1 VAAVEVAA
9 PPAAPSVWRHIWRDV
24 LLLGAGSVAVVIAQL
39 CFRSILIATLLPAE
53 YGRLSL
59 VLGIYNTVWILGT
72 SGLPNTVSRW
82 IALKGPAADRAIVRS
97 AIRANAWLT
106 LAAAAVV
113 ATVSALLLHS
123 PLAGLFGAIGL
134 AGLVYSL
141 LTMGIM
147 RGRGR
152 MVPAAA
158 VLPIA
163 ALAELTPLVLMKAA
177 GADITAISA
186 FAVFSLGN
194 VVGVG
199 FGVYFVRRTAPPK
212 PLRPPPAEDVPSP
225 LRLLGFSV
233 WLAAATAGLSL
244 LPLIVRAVAA
254 FDSYTV
260 VAIVDVALVLFTVP
274 QRLGTVIVLA
284 AIPRASRAVQRQDLD
299 LTISFR
305 AHLIAIVPF
314 AVLAAVVAFS
324 PLVGWAFEAI
334 GQPDYEQSARYL
346 ALALLAGPARI
357 LYGLVESALVA
368 HGDGR
373 FLAGSVLSITAVAAV
388 LMLVA
393 AALGS
398 VTAAFVVF
406 VAAFWLIYL
415 VGARRVGRIAAL
427 PRRTSQASQ
436 SAPK

>member
-1 VAAVEVAA
+1 VAAADVART
-9 PPAAPSVWRHIWRDV
+9 AAPSVWRHIWRDA
-24 LLLGAGSVAVVIAQL
+24 LLLGAGSVVVVVLQF
-39 CFRSILIATLLPAE
+39 CFRSILIATLAPAD

-72 SGLPNTVSRW
+72 TGLPNTVSRW

-106 LAAAAVV
+106 FAAAGIV
-113 ATVSALLLHS
+113 ASASALLLHS
-123 PLAGLFGAIGL
+123 PLAGLLGALGL

-141 LTMGIM
+141 LAMGIM

-152 MVPAAA
+152 LVPAAA

-163 ALAELTPLVLMKAA
+163 ALAELAPLALMKLA
-177 GADITAISA
+177 GVEITALSA

-194 VVGVG
+194 LVGVG
-199 FGVYFVRRTAPPK
+199 FGLYFARRTAPPE
-212 PLRPPPAEDVPSP
+212 PAVPAPAEDVPGP
-225 LRLLGFSV
+225 LQLLGFSV

-244 LPLIVRAVAA
+244 LPLIIRAVAA
-254 FDSYTV
+254 VDSYTV

-284 AIPRASRAVQRQDLD
+284 AIPRASRAVQEQNAD

-305 AHLIAIVPF
+305 AHVIAIAPF
-314 AVLAAVVAFS
+314 AALAAIVAFT
-324 PLVGWAFEAI
+324 PLVPSIFEAI
-334 GQPDYEQSARYL
+334 DQPAYEQSGKYL

-357 LYGLVESALVA
+357 LYGLVEGALVA

-373 FLAGSVLSITAVAAV
+373 FLAGTVLAITAVAAV
-388 LMLVA
+388 LMLA
-393 AALGS
+393 SAALGS
-398 VTAAFVVF
+398 ITAAFVVF
-406 VAAFWLIYL
+406 AAAFWLIYF
-415 VGARRVGRIAAL
+415 VGARRVGRFAMRPSLA
-427 PRRTSQASQ
+427 SQASQ
-436 SAPK
+436 SAAK